1 MTQTRFSPPDNLRHD
16 VENYRGLMLA
26 AVLKPASIKLL
37 LGCSDEEAKRFGDE
51 ARGRLGELKRRV
63 AIAKA
68 V

>member
-1 MTQTRFSPPDNLRHD
+1 MTRTRFSPPDHQRHD
-16 VENYRGLMLA
+16 VENYRGLMFA
-26 AVLKPASIKLL
+26 AVLRPASVKLL
-37 LGCSDEEAKRFGDE
+37 LGCTNEEAMMFGDE